1 MLKSGV
7 LILTVFPFPNR
18 SPRLP
23 LDGAG
28 LSGAGCGTGRGA
40 GARIT
45 GDGAG
50 TGTAWTTGMGR
61 GAGTTTGTRTRPM
74 VRLPE
79 DCCPL
84 LPLPATT
91 ELTVWETSGAI
102 WETTWLTTSLEEER
116 LEDDWVLEVVE
127 LEEAEAGRLEDPEM
141 AELTVWLTRGWIWL
155 TTLFTISEVREE
167 EDCWLLLLEDPEEK
181 LEPEPKLEDPELD
194 PKLEDPEL
202 EPKLEDPELDP
213 KDDPEEEPK
222 LDPEEE
228 PKLEDDPAENDDPD
242 EDELEEEAGLS
253 LMVTKFGFTSLVS
266 VYPMAPAV

>member
-1 MLKSGV
+1 M
-7 LILTVFPFPNR
+7 
-18 SPRLP
+18 
-23 LDGAG
+23 
-28 LSGAGCGTGRGA
+28 
-40 GARIT
+40 
-45 GDGAG
+45 
-50 TGTAWTTGMGR
+50 
-61 GAGTTTGTRTRPM
+61 
-74 VRLPE
+74 
-79 DCCPL
+79 
-84 LPLPATT
+84 
-91 ELTVWETSGAI
+91 
-102 WETTWLTTSLEEER
+102 
-116 LEDDWVLEVVE
+116 LEVVE
-127 LEEAEAGRLEDPEM
+127 LEEEAGRLEDPEM

-253 LMVTKFGFTSLVS
+253 LMVTKLGFTSLVS